1 MVLIFN
7 YFLSVHIL
15 YVHWFPF
22 KYIAVSSLVLK
33 FDTIVIFGSSDQTWT
48 LYFTCEGLPGGQESS
63 TITITRA
70 DLTLSNLL
78 AIKLQLG
85 YRVRDYLYYKRRCG
99 NAATLHE
106 IEEEVNA
113 DAMIACNE
121 EERQVRLLLSKE
133 QKIDQNVNITPLKV
147 PGRRP
152 IREENID
159 EDEESIDAYKEWLHV
174 MHKENRFM
182 GKCYVGLL
190 YI

>member
-1 MVLIFN
+1 M
-7 YFLSVHIL
+7 
-15 YVHWFPF
+15 
-22 KYIAVSSLVLK
+22 LK

-48 LYFTCEGLPGGQESS
+48 LYFTCEGVPGGQESS
-63 TITITRA
+63 TMTISRA

-78 AIKLQLG
+78 IVKLQLG

-106 IEEEVNA
+106 IEDEAAA

-133 QKIDQNVNITPLKV
+133 QKIDHNVNITPLKV

-159 EDEESIDAYKEWLHV
+159 EDDEESIDAYKKWLHV
-174 MHKENRFM
+174 MHKENRFT

>member
-1 MVLIFN
+1 M
-7 YFLSVHIL
+7 
-15 YVHWFPF
+15 
-22 KYIAVSSLVLK
+22 LK

>member
-1 MVLIFN
+1 M
-7 YFLSVHIL
+7 
-15 YVHWFPF
+15 
-22 KYIAVSSLVLK
+22 
-33 FDTIVIFGSSDQTWT
+33 
-48 LYFTCEGLPGGQESS
+48 
-63 TITITRA
+63 
-70 DLTLSNLL
+70 
-78 AIKLQLG
+78 
-85 YRVRDYLYYKRRCG
+85 YYKRRCG

-159 EDEESIDAYKEWLHV
+159 EDEESIDVYKEWLHV

>member
-1 MVLIFN
+1 
-7 YFLSVHIL
+7 
-15 YVHWFPF
+15 
-22 KYIAVSSLVLK
+22 VLK
-33 FDTIVIFGSSDQTWT
+33 FDTIVIFCSSDQTWT

-78 AIKLQLG
+78 AMKLQLG

-174 MHKENRFM
+174 MHKENRFT

-190 YI
+190 YISKLLYYFILEKPLY